1 VINPAIMG
9 LKEYKQK
16 RNFRKTKE
24 PEGKKKRKS
33 SSHIFVVQQ
42 HAATRLHYDFRLGL
56 NGVLKSWAVPKGP
69 SMNPNDKRLAMMV
82 EDHPFAYKDFEGT
95 IPEGNYG
102 AGNVIVWDNGIYHG
116 IGKDGGS
123 DDKSLLK
130 GIEKG
135 HISFFLEGK
144 KLKGEFSL
152 IKMQGS
158 PQPNAWLLI
167 KKDDEYALK
176 EDILK
181 KNKSVFTG
189 KKLEERKKE
198 KKNSTRPSKPKIEKT
213 EKLRIK
219 KAELVKPMAAEL
231 ADEPF
236 DDKDWVFEMKY
247 DGYRALASL
256 DGNGNV
262 LLYSRNLLSFNNAYP
277 EIVNEL
283 EKINYEALLDG
294 EIVIE
299 DEKGRSHFQLL
310 QNYKAT
316 GKGPLKYYVF
326 DLLRLNGE
334 DTMRLT
340 LLQRKELLRELI
352 RKFSF
357 TNVFYSDHI
366 AEKGK
371 AFFSAAVKNKLE
383 GIMAKNAE
391 STYIPGKRTRSWL
404 KIKIAHQQEAVI
416 AGITEPKGARTLF
429 GSLLLGVYENGNL
442 EYIGHCGTG
451 FDEATLKELYNKFKP
466 YFVSQSPFPKKVNVN
481 AKAQWLKPKF
491 VCEVKFSEWTE
502 DGSMRHPVFLG
513 LREDKSPEEVKREI
527 VDIAE
532 NKKPAMKEKKSTD
545 NYELKIG
552 KVTLKLT
559 NQNKIYFPG
568 EGITKGDL
576 INYYSEISSVIL
588 PYLKDRPQ
596 SMNRFPNGIQQGSFY
611 QKDVD
616 KKTIPEWVTTEK
628 VYSESNKKNINYLIC
643 NDKATLI
650 YMANLGC
657 IEINP
662 WNSRITNLHNPDWMV
677 IDLDPEKIP
686 FKEVAR
692 AAQEVRKVLDELEI
706 ESYCKTSGA
715 TGLHI
720 YVPLAAKY
728 DYDVVKEFAELI
740 AHITHER
747 LPKTTSILRLPSK
760 RQGKVY
766 LDFLQNRRGQ
776 TLAAPYSVR
785 PKPGAP
791 VSTPLEWNEVTEKL
805 DPSAYTIKTI
815 LKRLEKKGDMWEPVI
830 GKGVNLAKTL
840 KALNS
845 G

>member
-1 VINPAIMG
+1 MSFIPTI
-9 LKEYKQK
+9 LPK
-16 RNFRKTKE
+16 R
-24 PEGKKKRKS
+24 
-33 SSHIFVVQQ
+33 
-42 HAATRLHYDFRLGL
+42 
-56 NGVLKSWAVPKGP
+56 
-69 SMNPNDKRLAMMV
+69 
-82 EDHPFAYKDFEGT
+82 
-95 IPEGNYG
+95 
-102 AGNVIVWDNGIYHG
+102 
-116 IGKDGGS
+116 
-123 DDKSLLK
+123 
-130 GIEKG
+130 EKP
-135 HISFFLEGK
+135 FFLRRSKTSSREVWRRM
-144 KLKGEFSL
+144 LRAPTL
-152 IKMQGS
+152 
-158 PQPNAWLLI
+158 PA
-167 KKDDEYALK
+167 
-176 EDILK
+176 
-181 KNKSVFTG
+181 SV
-189 KKLEERKKE
+189 
-198 KKNSTRPSKPKIEKT
+198 
-213 EKLRIK
+213 
-219 KAELVKPMAAEL
+219 
-231 ADEPF
+231 
-236 DDKDWVFEMKY
+236 
-247 DGYRALASL
+247 
-256 DGNGNV
+256 
-262 LLYSRNLLSFNNAYP
+262 
-277 EIVNEL
+277 
-283 EKINYEALLDG
+283 
-294 EIVIE
+294 
-299 DEKGRSHFQLL
+299 
-310 QNYKAT
+310 
-316 GKGPLKYYVF
+316 
-326 DLLRLNGE
+326 
-334 DTMRLT
+334 
-340 LLQRKELLRELI
+340 
-352 RKFSF
+352 
-357 TNVFYSDHI
+357 
-366 AEKGK
+366 
-371 AFFSAAVKNKLE
+371 
-383 GIMAKNAE
+383 
-391 STYIPGKRTRSWL
+391 
-404 KIKIAHQQEAVI
+404 
-416 AGITEPKGARTLF
+416 AR
-429 GSLLLGVYENGNL
+429 
-442 EYIGHCGTG
+442 
-451 FDEATLKELYNKFKP
+451 
-466 YFVSQSPFPKKVNVN
+466 
-481 AKAQWLKPKF
+481 
-491 VCEVKFSEWTE
+491 
-502 DGSMRHPVFLG
+502 DGSMRHPVFVG

-760 RQGKVY
+760 RQGKIY
-766 LDFLQNRRGQ
+766 LDILQNRKGQ